1 MIPGSTNSVLS
12 DIREIEEMSKNLFNA
27 FETNKKLKIFG
38 ICYGHQLIAYKNK
51 GQVVKKKRTDK
62 VERYE
67 FEEDKIKKLKAQFS
81 FLNNLADT
89 LTKTLLLEHH

>member
-38 ICYGHQLIAYKNK
+38 ICYGHQLIACKNK
-51 GQVVKKKRTDK
+51 GQVVKKKELT
-62 VERYE
+62 
-67 FEEDKIKKLKAQFS
+67 KLKGM
-81 FLNNLADT
+81 NLRKIR
-89 LTKTLLLEHH
+89 LKN